1 MGEEQR
7 RGTHLPQGG
16 LNLLLIS
23 ERINVVPPADS
34 KRKAVFGACP
44 VSFETMSTP
53 LRRSVS
59 CFLMLFSEHL
69 VKGLSRVLVK
79 RMPLRSD
86 KE

>member
-1 MGEEQR
+1 MIASTEMLFFRPIQ
-7 RGTHLPQGG
+7 
-16 LNLLLIS
+16 N
-23 ERINVVPPADS
+23 
-34 KRKAVFGACP
+34 RKAVFGACP

-69 VKGLSRVLVK
+69 GKSLRRVLGE